1 MDVFYGIP
9 PKNKIFPTIHSKRPM
24 LIKKEFHPLFEY
36 FSRHR
41 KMLNLD
47 EVFLFIRV
55 LLKGLKFP
63 PLFDFGALRILRKR
77 TSHLRIFGRVV
88 VGAAVVVVAAVVGL
102 VLNRSMGRGGRVRRR
117 RVKRLGRFVVS
128 SEIIVGSEVT
138 EFGVVLVT
146 LSVAVVD
153 GVSVTESDSAKRKKL
168 TIRNRS

>member
-1 MDVFYGIP
+1 
-9 PKNKIFPTIHSKRPM
+9 
-24 LIKKEFHPLFEY
+24 
-36 FSRHR
+36 
-41 KMLNLD
+41 MLNFD

-77 TSHLRIFGRVV
+77 TSHLWIFGRVVV

-168 TIRNRS
+168 TIRNCS

>member
-1 MDVFYGIP
+1 
-9 PKNKIFPTIHSKRPM
+9 
-24 LIKKEFHPLFEY
+24 
-36 FSRHR
+36 
-41 KMLNLD
+41 MLNLD

-77 TSHLRIFGRVV
+77 TSHLWWLLGRVV
-88 VGAAVVVVAAVVGL
+88 VVVVVVAVDGI

-128 SEIIVGSEVT
+128 SKIIVGSEVVT
-138 EFGVVLVT
+138 GFGVVIIS

-153 GVSVTESDSAKRKKL
+153 GVSVSESDSAKRKKL